1 MVMTPVVRRPAVAGY
16 YYPGD
21 ALRLRAAVDAL
32 TLVRGHPAS
41 ALAVIVPHGSFT
53 QCGRI
58 LGSTL
63 SQVAIPRRCIL
74 LGPSHTGS
82 WMRWSL
88 MASGAYRTPLGD
100 VPIDASCA
108 MMLRER
114 CPFLEPDAWTQRGEH
129 AVEAV
134 LPFLQRL
141 GPADLTVVPIIMGA
155 EDPSEEAQLAHA
167 LGQVVRM
174 QEEAVLL
181 IASSDL
187 SHYAPREHVEICD
200 AALIDAICELD
211 AVRLAEHVERH
222 SVVMCGCGAVR
233 CVLSAA
239 KALGAAHG
247 RLVQYGTSADTGG
260 DPHSAIGYA
269 GIVIRSNGRTGQ
281 EAG

>member
-1 MVMTPVVRRPAVAGY
+1 MIIPVVRRPAVAGY
-16 YYPGD
+16 YYPAD
-21 ALRLRAAVDAL
+21 ALRLKAAVDAL
-32 TLVRGHPAS
+32 TVVRAHPGS
-41 ALAVIVPHGSFT
+41 GLAVIVPHGSFT

-63 SQVAIPRRCIL
+63 SQVAIPRRCII

-82 WMRWSL
+82 WMRWS
-88 MASGAYRTPLGD
+88 MMVGGAYRTPLGD
-100 VPIDASCA
+100 VPIDESCA

-129 AVEAV
+129 AVEVV

-155 EDPSEEAQLAHA
+155 EDPSEETRLAHA
-167 LGQVVRM
+167 LEQVVRM

-187 SHYAPREHVEICD
+187 SHYAPREHVDACD

-222 SVVMCGCGAVR
+222 AVVMCGDGAVR

-269 GIVIRSNGRTGQ
+269 GIVIR
-281 EAG
+281 